1 MRYLILILI
10 LFLAI
15 VSPIV
20 INAQLIKGRIVDA
33 DNGHGVSFAI
43 IGIQGSTKGVSADI
57 DGRFEW
63 LITPDQQSLLIQ
75 AIGYEKKT
83 VSLTEANPGNE
94 FLIRLTPAALNL
106 SEVVVYPK
114 ENPANAIIREV
125 IKRKPKFDPNEQ
137 KHYLCKSYSKTY
149 FTLSD
154 VLGKEDFYE
163 TDTVRFREEKKLLA
177 KQYLFFVESFS
188 ERRYKYKNIYQEKI
202 LASRVSG
209 FKSAPFSSLASQ
221 LQSFTFY
228 NDNIEILG
236 IKYVNPLMKGT
247 LKRYRFLIEDTIISQ
262 NDTTILIH
270 FEPRPK
276 SNFKGLKGTLY
287 INKNQYALSNV
298 MAEPASA
305 EKKDNRI
312 SIQQLYARV
321 DSTRWFPKQ
330 LNAELLFGGMGISM
344 GSGSEK
350 SDQSSGSP
358 GVLKC
363 VSKTYVDDVV
373 FDTIFKIRNR
383 NVTVINKNG
392 YEKTSENEWLKLRRD
407 TLNVKEQN
415 TYHVLDSLGKAT
427 NIEKKLAL
435 YKVLI
440 TGKIPLGY
448 VDADLNRILKANE
461 YEGLRL
467 GAGLSTSE
475 KLSRWFTIGG
485 FAGYGFRDK
494 AWKYGGYAQLNYLG
508 RPDRFLKVELF
519 QDLTETAGT
528 SFLIRQNELVMT
540 EGIRELLVTKMDK
553 TGSGR
558 VSLQHVFFNAFKAQ
572 GYYTIS
578 ERQSPSGW
586 FIPDSYGGVLNY
598 STRYVTHETG
608 LMLRWRPAEK
618 FIESLGQT
626 ISIGSKWPTFFINV
640 AKGLTNSYQSYTG
653 QFDYTRMDLRIDGN
667 WRFKVKGGI
676 GYQLQAGK
684 IWGDVPYTLRY
695 NNKGSRSERNRI
707 SVERTFETMF
717 LNEFIS
723 DEYAA
728 LFLSYNTGYILKR
741 NPYFNPVL
749 EICHHYGIG
758 NFTRGNGHMTYV
770 ELNDMSKGFSE
781 AGLRVRNIY
790 KSGFSSFGIAAFY
803 RYGNYAYEEAK
814 RNLMLKLV
822 LSIELE

>member
-1 MRYLILILI
+1 MKYFILSAFIWMVSPLIL
-10 LFLAI
+10 
-15 VSPIV
+15 
-20 INAQLIKGRIVDA
+20 NAQLIKGRVVDA
-33 DNGHGVSFAI
+33 DNGHAVSFAI
-43 IGIQGSTKGVSADI
+43 IGIQGSTKGISADI

-63 LITPDQQSLLIQ
+63 PFNTDQSLLLVQ

-83 VSLTEANPGNE
+83 VTLQEATPGTE
-94 FLIRLTPAALNL
+94 FLIRLVPAALNL
-106 SEVVVYPK
+106 LEVVVYPK

-125 IKRKPKFDPNEQ
+125 IKRKPLFDPNEQ
-137 KHYLCKSYSKTY
+137 KRYLCKSYSKTY
-149 FTLSD
+149 FTVSD
-154 VLGKEDFYE
+154 ALGKEDFYLS
-163 TDTVRFREEKKLLA
+163 DTARFREEKKFLE

-236 IKYVNPLMKGT
+236 IKYVNPLMAGT
-247 LKRYRFLIEDTIISQ
+247 LKRYRFLIEDTIINQ
-262 NDTTILIH
+262 QDTTILIH

-276 SNFKGLKGTLY
+276 SNFKGLKGTVY

-298 MAEPASA
+298 IAEPASA

-312 SIQQLYARV
+312 SIQQLYART
-321 DSTRWFPKQ
+321 DSTHWFPKQ
-330 LNAELLFGGMGISM
+330 LNAEILFGGAAIGL
-344 GSGSEK
+344 GSGSSDK
-350 SDQSSGSP
+350 SQGNQ

-383 NVTVINKNG
+383 NVTVVNQNG
-392 YEKTSENEWLKLRRD
+392 YEKIPETEWLKLRRD
-407 TLNVKEQN
+407 TLNIKEQN

-427 NIEKKLAL
+427 NIERKLAL

-448 VDADLNRILKANE
+448 VDADLNRILKVNE
-461 YEGLRL
+461 YEGVRL
-467 GAGLSTSE
+467 GAGLSTSN

-508 RPDRFLKVELF
+508 KPDRFLKVELF
-519 QDLTETAGT
+519 KDLTETAGT
-528 SFLIRQNELVMT
+528 SFLIRQNELTMT
-540 EGIRELLVTKMDK
+540 EGIRDLFVTKMDK

-558 VSLQHVFFNAFKAQ
+558 VSLQHVFFNALKAQ
-572 GYYTIS
+572 TYYSIS
-578 ERQSPSGW
+578 ERESPSGW
-586 FIPDSYGGVLNY
+586 LIPNTDGGILSYRN
-598 STRYVTHETG
+598 RFVTHETG
-608 LMLRWRPAEK
+608 IMLRWRPAEK

-626 ISIGSKWPTFFINV
+626 ISIGSKWPTLFVNV
-640 AKGLTNSYQSYTG
+640 AKGLTETYQTYTG
-653 QFDYTRMDLRIDGN
+653 QFDYTRIDLRIDGN
-667 WRFKVKGGI
+667 WKFKVKGGMA
-676 GYQLQAGK
+676 YQLQAGK

-695 NNKGSRSERNRI
+695 NNKGSRSQSNRI
-707 SVERTFETMF
+707 SVEKTFETMF

-741 NPYFNPVL
+741 NPYCNPVL
-749 EICHHYGIG
+749 EFCHHYGIG
-758 NFTRGNGHMTYV
+758 NFTRGTGHMTFV

-781 AGLRVRNIY
+781 AGLRIRNLY
-790 KSGFSSFGIAAFY
+790 KSGFSSFGLAAFY
-803 RYGNYAYEEAK
+803 RYGNYAYEETK